1 MKKTQ
6 MTYEQIKEVF
16 YNTEKMNKCYGI
28 DVHFEAEITF
38 TQDSFTKEYS
48 EEARTY
54 VISSNNKAFIIDGKH
69 LKSINQYYNKQIAHY
84 SSIKPNNK
92 KTISFV
98 FAMRFNSYTHNT
110 PNNIITLQYSKVN
123 R

>member
-28 DVHFEAEITF
+28 NVHFEAEITF

-54 VISSNNKAFIIDGKH
+54 VISSNNKAFIPGMGGYSIYGSSLDGSDKGVR
-69 LKSINQYYNKQIAHY
+69 LEQYMADEKGGKDGWKIEKAF
-84 SSIKPNNK
+84 IR
-92 KTISFV
+92 
-98 FAMRFNSYTHNT
+98 A
-110 PNNIITLQYSKVN
+110 
-123 R
+123 